1 MSIERLFN
9 YWSSIWLI
17 RHREVLRSTR
27 GGYTK
32 AVDLWSLGCVTAV
45 LLTGESPFH
54 DLTPGQSTR
63 LPRDSDFERFES
75 DMEWHNVRTRAR
87 DFVRHLLLLDEAE
100 RMNVKQALKHPWFTN
115 RAHKREFEALY
126 RRSVRDW
133 KPRVH
138 QGSLI
143 VELSSLIA
151 NHKSN
156 HGSPASSPEE
166 KARRLSSQLFEDS
179 ECLPVG
185 EREASPTLSDPE
197 LPTHSKATGKCID
210 QRSLLYEIM
219 KRPINMSEENAF
231 QFLGGDRVMP
241 IRKQTPDVWDIIEDE
256 VYEEVGNAVT
266 GKHQQL
272 IYGSNVPAGY

>member
-1 MSIERLFN
+1 MHREYRKAIYE
-9 YWSSIWLI
+9 SSMWLT
-17 RHREVLRSTR
+17 RCREVLRSTR

-54 DLTPGQSTR
+54 DLTLGQPAQ
-63 LPRDSDFERFES
+63 LPKESDFERLEI
-75 DMEWHNVRTRAR
+75 DMEWNNVGTRAR
-87 DFVRHLLLLDEAE
+87 DFVRQLLLLDEAK
-100 RMNVKQALKHPWFTN
+100 RMNVKQALCHSWFTN

-138 QGSLI
+138 QGPLI
-143 VELSSLIA
+143 VELSSLIGI
-151 NHKSN
+151 HKPN
-156 HGSPASSPEE
+156 HGSPISSLEDKGIE
-166 KARRLSSQLFEDS
+166 LSSQLSESS
-179 ECLPVG
+179 ECLSVR

-210 QRSLLYEIM
+210 QRSLLHEIA
-219 KRPINMSEENAF
+219 KSPLNKNEENAF

-241 IRKQTPDVWDIIEDE
+241 IRKRTPDVWDIVEE

-266 GKHQQL
+266 GKRQQL
-272 IYGSNVPAGY
+272 VYGSNVPAGY